1 MRIRFVSDV
10 LYRVD
15 RTLEGIVE
23 VAGPKF
29 RASPGRLFWAA
40 FMAGAF
46 IALGFLLALVASYSF
61 HPLLGGNPSLFKILL
76 GAVFP
81 MGLIAVV
88 IGGADLWTG
97 NVQFVCASRLS
108 GRVGLRDV
116 LYNWVVSYGG
126 NLAGSLFLALL
137 ATRLTGLLLGRGIG
151 DVVLAIAR
159 YKVGLDPIRLFF
171 LGVGC
176 NWLVNLAIWQQSR
189 LSDGAGRILAIWF
202 PIFAFVAIGFEH
214 SIANMFVI
222 GAAAMSPGSGIG
234 YTDMMRNLVPVTLGN
249 AVGGFLFVS
258 LYYWYL
264 ADSSAGPMDVLGEV
278 GRFLLDV
285 ASFSLLALLP
295 MLALSLLGYAFP
307 LASTAYFAV
316 LSFVLWRGV
325 CPSGRK
331 NL

>member
-1 MRIRFVSDV
+1 MSEV

-15 RTLEGIVE
+15 RTLEGIIE

-46 IALGFLLALVASYSF
+46 IAVGFLLALVASFSF
-61 HPLLGGNPSLFKILL
+61 HPSLGGNPSLFKLVL

-97 NVQFVCASRLS
+97 NVQFVCTLRLS
-108 GRVGLRDV
+108 GRAGVGDV
-116 LYNWVVSYGG
+116 LYNWIVSYGG
-126 NLAGSLFLALL
+126 NLAGSLFVAFLAV
-137 ATRLTGLLLGRGIG
+137 RLTGLISPGDLGN
-151 DVVLAIAR
+151 VVLAIAR
-159 YKVGLDPIRLFF
+159 HKVSLDVEKLFF

-189 LSDGAGRILAIWF
+189 LQDGAGRILAIWF
-202 PIFAFVAIGFEH
+202 PIFAFVTIGFEH

-222 GAAAMSPGSGIG
+222 GAAAMLPDSGIG
-234 YTDMMRNLVPVTLGN
+234 YFDMMRNLVPVTLGN

-264 ADSSAGPMDVLGEV
+264 SNPELGPGDVLREV
-278 GRFLLDV
+278 AKFAADLGLFSLAALAPMV
-285 ASFSLLALLP
+285 LFSLLGSLFP
-295 MLALSLLGYAFP
+295 ILSV
-307 LASTAYFAV
+307 AYFAAISP
-316 LSFVLWRGV
+316 LLWRSV
-325 CPSGRK
+325 CPVERK